1 MSPGVPKSVP
11 STPNIFNSV
20 LILKQVAVDDKKLL
34 LSFFDAET
42 VDSIMT
48 LHQRIVDSPRRKS
61 KDYGFVKSAPITDR
75 DVRTKIHHAI
85 RKVFNSRLE
94 TSTDENNAML
104 ISATPQKSDWT
115 ARTPVSRNNREKS
128 SHQKGK
134 LGWQELGGEHLHF
147 TLYKENKDTMEVIF
161 YLAKSLK
168 MRPQSFQFAGTKDR
182 RGVTVQRVSVFR
194 VFADRMMSVGHT
206 LRNAKVGNFEY
217 QPSSLQLG
225 QLTGNEFVITLRDCR
240 FGDDDVDGHDRAAR
254 ASHIVGYAVENFKRN
269 GFINYYGLQRFGTFS
284 VQTDTIGMKMLQ
296 GDFEAAVKAILDFSQ
311 TSLEA
316 AQDPSL
322 DEEKISAD
330 DKARAYALDQFRQ
343 TGKSQPALRNLPR
356 KFTAEACIIR
366 HLGGDNRGRD
376 FYGALQAIS
385 RNLRL
390 MYVHAYQSL
399 VWNVAA
405 SERWKLFGPRV
416 VEGDL
421 VLIEEHRDKMEEAV
435 KPDGVDA
442 DGEVI
447 IQPGEDDRALNPEDI
462 FTRAKALTKDEA
474 SSGTYSIF
482 DIVLPTPGYDILYPA
497 NEMLDVYK
505 EFMGSERGGGL
516 DPLDM
521 HRKWKDVNLS
531 GSYRKFLA
539 RPGEDISFEIKTY
552 TDENEQFVQT
562 DLDRLVEKQRQQQS
576 SHPKDLKGSKS
587 SQDSEVPEG
596 QQIMSLD
603 GSSND
608 DGVKEDDWNVIREQL
623 KARKQELTESAVEAA
638 DKEKTAVK
646 ENITTEEKVPVEE
659 TTPFGEKISVE
670 ENIPVEETTPVE
682 EKIPVEETT
691 PVEEN
696 IPVEEKILV
705 EENNP
710 VKEKP
715 PAEEKIAVILKLQ
728 LGTSQYATMALREL
742 MKVGGVKTYKP
753 DFGGGR

>member
-1 MSPGVPKSVP
+1 MSPGGTKSVSRP
-11 STPNIFNSV
+11 PNIFNSV
-20 LILKQVAVDDKKLL
+20 LILQQVAVDDKELL

-42 VDSIMT
+42 VNSIMT
-48 LHQRIVDSPRRKS
+48 LHQRIVDSPRRKL
-61 KDYGFVKSAPITDR
+61 KDYGFVKSAPIMDR
-75 DVRTKIHHAI
+75 DMRTKIHHAI

-240 FGDDDVDGHDRAAR
+240 FGEDDVDERDRAAR
-254 ASHIVGYAVENFKRN
+254 ASHIVGCAVENLKRN

-316 AQDPSL
+316 AQDPAL

-366 HLGGDNRGRD
+366 YLGGDNRGRD

-421 VLIEEHRDKMEEAV
+421 VLIGEHRDKMEEAA

-442 DGEVI
+442 DGEVVV
-447 IQPGEDDRALNPEDI
+447 QPGEDDRALNPEDI

-539 RPGEDISFEIKTY
+539 RPGDDISFEIRTY

-562 DLDRLVEKQRQQQS
+562 DLDRLVEKQQQQS
-576 SHPKDLKGSKS
+576 SQRDDLKGPKS
-587 SQDSEVPEG
+587 SRDSEVPEG
-596 QQIMSLD
+596 EQMMGLD

-608 DGVKEDDWNVIREQL
+608 NGVKGDDWNVIREHL
-623 KARKQELTESAVEAA
+623 EARKQQLKESAIEEADEEKVAVKENIATEGMTAVE
-638 DKEKTAVK
+638 EKIPVK
-646 ENITTEEKVPVEE
+646 ENITTEETTAVEE
-659 TTPFGEKISVE
+659 KIPS
-670 ENIPVEETTPVE
+670 E
-682 EKIPVEETT
+682 EKIPVEA
-691 PVEEN
+691 
-696 IPVEEKILV
+696 KL
-705 EENNP
+705 
-710 VKEKP
+710 